1 MAAPMVP
8 VGIVAEC
15 VAIKSG
21 LIEIV
26 QAVKILRCELVV
38 SELFVADLIVSELV
52 VSEILFQVVMRLEP
66 VVSVCETVIGKV
78 AGIADCMIV
87 TKVVAGET
95 ISVDGM
101 ARKSMCAKSVSG
113 ETVRAKGVTHM
124 DRNMGSEAMGAV
136 EAAPAKRRMKAPAK
150 SMKPPASTKS
160 MKAAAP
166 SPKSMK
172 PAPAAKSVATTSNCI
187 NFRRD
192 AKRADRNARR
202 QNTYCPIALL
212 LIARSSLIVVR
223 PLVSA
228 VRQLPELYLL

>member
-1 MAAPMVP
+1 
-8 VGIVAEC
+8 
-15 VAIKSG
+15 
-21 LIEIV
+21 
-26 QAVKILRCELVV
+26 V

-66 VVSVCETVIGKV
+66 VVSICETVIGKV

-124 DRNMGSEAMGAV
+124 DRTMGSEAMEAV
-136 EAAPAKRRMKAPAK
+136 EATPAKRRMKAPAK
-150 SMKPPASTKS
+150 SMEPPA
-160 MKAAAP
+160 

-172 PAPAAKSVATTSNCI
+172 PAPAAKSVATTSKCI

-192 AKRADRNARR
+192 AERADRNARR
-202 QNTYCPIALL
+202 QNTYCPFADSAILTHSCKTVGVGGSTT
-212 LIARSSLIVVR
+212 ARTLS
-223 PLVSA
+223 PLTSTNFLHREFPESA
-228 VRQLPELYLL
+228 VPQ